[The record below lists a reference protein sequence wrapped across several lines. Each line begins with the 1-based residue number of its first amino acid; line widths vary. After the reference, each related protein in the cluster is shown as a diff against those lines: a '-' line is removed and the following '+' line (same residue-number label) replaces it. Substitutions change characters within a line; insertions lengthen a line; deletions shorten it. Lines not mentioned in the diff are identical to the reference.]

1 MVMMNRDVAWLSCL
15 QLLCGMSSLWAYP
28 IRPPLDL
35 DITPRSTVLSNGLW
49 GCRRFSGTALN
60 YSTLLLEEEAGVL
73 YVGARGALYAL
84 QADNISNSSRTIDW
98 EAPEDQK
105 QLCLNKG
112 KDNKTECFNHIRFL
126 QRFNSTHLYTCGT
139 HAFSP
144 LCAYIDDKDFRIS
157 SVFEEGRE
165 RCPYD
170 PAKGYTGLLIDGQ
183 IYTASQ
189 YEFWSSPDIRRNSPN
204 PTLRTEEAP
213 TRWLYEAD
221 FVGSALVRE
230 SVNSSVGDDDKIYF
244 FFTEKSQEHSPYFS
258 HSRVARV
265 GRVCKSDRGGLL
277 TLQKKWTSFLKAR
290 LVCSLPDYE
299 FHFNVLRSVF
309 VLEGLRTQDTVLYGI
324 FGLEWKNVKA
334 SAICRYSMTDI
345 QQAFDGPYMENQ
357 EDTSAKWTEY
367 SGKVPEPRPGSCITD
382 RLRARGINFST
393 DLPDDVLHFV
403 RRHPLMAKQILPVG
417 GRPLLFRRS
426 VDYSKIAVH
435 RVTALD
441 GQTYHMLFIGTD
453 EGWLQ
458 RAVEVKS
465 QLHIIEELQLF
476 EGPQP
481 VDSIVI
487 SQKQM
492 SVYVGSQSAVVQ
504 LPLSTCHRYSSCFDC
519 VLARDPFC
527 AWDGEECVEITSHTD
542 RSNLTQDILNGNEG
556 CENSAADDLVLHR
569 VRSVMAGDDVLLQCE
584 LSSNLAT
591 PQWMLQGQELQGYGL
606 NSGYRIGTD
615 GLLVIEARPDQS
627 GDYSCFALESGVRV
641 PVVIYTLTV
650 RHDLPPVPPI
660 DMTHPPH
667 QSSST
672 HRTAQTSNR
681 SNLTLHPAPAPHP
694 PQLEFL
700 SLRNMEAMYLSLITI
715 LGGLCLVL
723 TVVLLYVGFCV
734 QTRRGK
740 YSLRAAAQAERKR
753 SGHME
758 LKTISSHCNGKLDR
772 HDGLL
777 QIVPGEARASPN
789 KDLPPAPPLPPPPPN
804 SESEYT
810 NGLSAT
816 LPSVLRKM
824 NGNSYV
830 LLRQSDGDTT
840 SPLYYSFT
848 EELNRILEK
857 RKHTQLC
864 NKPDESSL

>member
-1 MVMMNRDVAWLSCL
+1 HHC
-15 QLLCGMSSLWAYP
+15 MSVTCVC
-28 IRPPLDL
+28 IC
-35 DITPRSTVLSNGLW
+35 V
-49 GCRRFSGTALN
+49 GTALN

-84 QADNISNSSRTIDW
+84 QADNISNFSRT
-98 EAPEDQK
+98 APEDQK

-230 SVNSSVGDDDKIYF
+230 TVNSSVGDDDKIYF

-345 QQAFDGPYMENQ
+345 QQAFDGPYMESQ

-591 PQWMLQGQELQGYGL
+591 PQWTLHGQELQGYGL

-641 PVVIYTLTV
+641 PVVIYTLTI

-667 QSSST
+667 QS
-672 HRTAQTSNR
+672 
-681 SNLTLHPAPAPHP
+681 
-694 PQLEFL
+694 EFL

-758 LKTISSHCNGKLDR
+758 LKTISSQCNGKVDT

-777 QIVPGEARASPN
+777 QIVPGEAQASPN

-864 NKPDESSL
+864 NKPDESSV